1 MKDIKFKSGVD
12 FNTLLINMA
21 GCAIREKVE
30 RIKQAE
36 QVYSPNEVLM
46 LIEPERE
53 YIDDCCRVIAQA
65 TPEEMRSSRNYEKTV
80 REVIYHENDIV
91 KYLKTKDLEIKEAY
105 FPLTKKILESL
116 GLSMLDIA
124 NYKHN
129 IEKRKEYFSFK
140 NYKFEVWQS
149 LDPLFL
155 TIKKNDE
162 TIFGCTVINDL
173 DELELVNNSFKET
186 LLVDQL
192 DFVLKSLIKD

>member
-1 MKDIKFKSGVD
+1 MKDITFKSGVD

-21 GCAIREKVE
+21 GCAIREKAA

-36 QVYSPNEVLM
+36 EVYSPSEVLM

-53 YIDDCCRVIAQA
+53 FIDDCCRVIAQA

-80 REVIYHENDIV
+80 REIIYQENDIG
-91 KYLKTKDLEIKEAY
+91 KYLKTKDLESKEAY

-116 GLSMLDIA
+116 GLGMLDIV

-129 IEKRKEYFSFK
+129 VEKRKESFSFK
-140 NYKFEVWQS
+140 NYHFEVWQS
-149 LDPLFL
+149 LGPIFL
-155 TIKKNDE
+155 TITKNDE
-162 TIFGCTVINDL
+162 ELFLCNVINDL
-173 DELELVNNSFKET
+173 NELELVNDSFKEV
-186 LLVDQL
+186 LLIDQL